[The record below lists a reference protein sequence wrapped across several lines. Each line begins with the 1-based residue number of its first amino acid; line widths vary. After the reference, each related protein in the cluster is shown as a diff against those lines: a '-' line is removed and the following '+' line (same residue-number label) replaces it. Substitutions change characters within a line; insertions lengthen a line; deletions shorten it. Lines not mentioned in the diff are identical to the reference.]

1 MRPYM
6 LTSAA
11 TLLAGVFGLAAC
23 NTQRATDALGSVV
36 VSISPSSVTLTVGQT
51 RQLLAAINPQQSGSP
66 SWSSTN
72 PGIAS
77 VTSEGVLTA
86 HGPGATKVSASI
98 AGVTGEADVT
108 VAAAPPPP
116 PPGQAPVAVVSVS
129 PSTGSVQVGQSV
141 QFAATT
147 RDAAG
152 NVLTGRAVTWYSNHP
167 GYAQVDATG
176 RATGV
181 SAGTAELVA
190 SSEGVTGTASLTV
203 TTAPPPP
210 PPPPAPVATVTVA
223 PATGS
228 ISIGQTLQ
236 LTATLRDASG
246 NVLTGRTIS
255 WTTSSASIATVS
267 SSGLVTAV
275 AAGGPVT
282 ITATSEGRSGTAA
295 VTVTAPPPPPPP
307 APVATVT
314 LAPTSTSLQVGQAA
328 QLTATLRDA
337 AGNILTGR
345 TVGWSTGNAAV
356 ATVSTSG
363 LVSAV
368 AVGGPVTI
376 TATSEGM
383 SGTASVTVTAIST
396 GTTLFESDWRTATGT
411 GTTALRDGTK
421 WSEWVNYGGPQL
433 LSVVPASGMGFPSGM
448 ANVLRVLQMG
458 ESDAEHMQLTNGIP
472 APQVGDHLYYRIY
485 TRVDEA
491 SQAGRGSDH
500 PVEPMPGACPFLW
513 TFKRQI
519 SSTGWTPEWQF
530 SNTPSEEWW
539 NLRVQLQKNVV
550 YRIEWHFHF
559 LTSSTFKFD
568 TRIYDAAGTLLY
580 TDADFLSGNF
590 LNQTLA
596 ARDPNFRNTNNDCFR
611 HLFVGNNGQA
621 SWAATN
627 TYTYWGGVKV
637 CRDGWCG
644 AY

>member
-11 TLLAGVFGLAAC
+11 TLFATVFGLAAC
-23 NTQRATDALGSVV
+23 DTQRATDALGSVV
-36 VSISPSSVTLTVGQT
+36 VSISPSNVSLTVGQT
-51 RQLLAAINPQQSGSP
+51 RQLLAAINPQQSGAP

-72 PGIAS
+72 TGVAS
-77 VTSEGVLTA
+77 VTTEGVLAA
-86 HGPGATKVSASI
+86 HAPGATKISATI

-108 VAAAPPPP
+108 VTAAPPPP
-116 PPGQAPVAVVSVS
+116 PPGQAPVAQVSIS
-129 PSTGSVQVGQSV
+129 PTSGSVQIGQSL

-152 NVLTGRAVTWYSNHP
+152 NVLTGRTVTWVSNHP
-167 GYAQVDATG
+167 GYAQVDANG
-176 RATGV
+176 RATGI
-181 SAGTAELVA
+181 SAGTADLVA
-190 SSEGVTGTASLTV
+190 SSEGVSGSASLTV
-203 TTAPPPP
+203 TAAPPPPPAPVATVVVAPATGSISTGQTLQLAATLRDASGNLLTGRSISWSSSSPGVASVSNTGLVSGVAAGGPVTITATSEGRSGTSAVTVTAPPP
-210 PPPPAPVATVTVA
+210 PPPPAPVATVALA
-223 PATGS
+223 PATAS
-228 ISIGQTLQ
+228 IQVGQGAQ
-236 LTATLRDASG
+236 LVATLRDAAG
-246 NVLTGRTIS
+246 NLLTGRTIT
-255 WTTSSASIATVS
+255 WSSATPSVASVS
-267 SSGLVTAV
+267 ASGLVSGVAV
-275 AAGGPVT
+275 GGPVT

-295 VTVTAPPPPPPP
+295 VTVSAI
-307 APVATVT
+307 
-314 LAPTSTSLQVGQAA
+314 TS
-328 QLTATLRDA
+328 
-337 AGNILTGR
+337 
-345 TVGWSTGNAAV
+345 
-356 ATVSTSG
+356 
-363 LVSAV
+363 
-368 AVGGPVTI
+368 
-376 TATSEGM
+376 
-383 SGTASVTVTAIST
+383 

-433 LSVVPASGMGFPSGM
+433 LSVVPATGLGFPAAMS
-448 ANVLRVLQMG
+448 NVLRVLQAG

-472 APQVGDHLYYRIY
+472 LPTVGSHLYYRIY

-491 SQAGRGSDH
+491 AQAGRGSDH

-539 NLRVQLQKNVV
+539 NLRVQLQKNTV
-550 YRIEWHFHF
+550 YRLEWHFHF
-559 LTSSTFKFD
+559 ITASTFKFD

-580 TDADFLSGNF
+580 TDIDFLSGNF

-596 ARDPNFRNTNNDCFR
+596 ARDPDFRNSNNDCFR

-621 SWAATN
+621 NWANTN